1 MDRLKA
7 DDRVDL
13 LYAKDVLE
21 SPSLAVRLSSAVG
34 EPIEKSL
41 ARLPPGWRTLIER
54 ATERALSRAAEFALT
69 TLGDRPFSSSHDFL
83 HKTAAATSG
92 AIGGAGGLALLAVEL
107 PFSTVIMLRSIAAIA
122 RGEGHV
128 LSDPAVRLACL
139 EVFALGGSSERDDAA
154 ETGYFAVRAAMAS
167 EVTAASRYLAEH
179 GILDKGAPAL
189 VRLISKIGA
198 RFGVAVSEK
207 VAAQAVPVIGAV
219 GGMTVN
225 TLFMDHFQKMAYG
238 HFIIRRLEQRYGTDV
253 VRRAYEAAGS

>member
-1 MDRLKA
+1 MERLKA

-13 LYAKDVLE
+13 LYAKEVLE
-21 SPSLAVRLSSAVG
+21 SPSLAARLSSVVG

-41 ARLPPGWRTLIER
+41 ARLPPGWQARIER
-54 ATERALSRAAEFALT
+54 ATGRALERAAEFALT

-92 AIGGAGGLALLAVEL
+92 ALGGAGGLALLGVEL
-107 PFSTVIMLRSIAAIA
+107 PLSTVIMLRSIAAIA
-122 RGEGHV
+122 RSEGHS
-128 LSDPAVRLACL
+128 LADPEVRLACL
-139 EVFALGGSSERDDAA
+139 EVFAFGGASDRDDAA

-167 EVTAASRYLAEH
+167 EVTAAARHLAEH
-179 GILDKGAPAL
+179 GMIEKGAPAL

-238 HFIIRRLEQRYGTDV
+238 HFIIRRLEQRYGAEV
-253 VRRAYEAAGS
+253 VRDAYRAAGE